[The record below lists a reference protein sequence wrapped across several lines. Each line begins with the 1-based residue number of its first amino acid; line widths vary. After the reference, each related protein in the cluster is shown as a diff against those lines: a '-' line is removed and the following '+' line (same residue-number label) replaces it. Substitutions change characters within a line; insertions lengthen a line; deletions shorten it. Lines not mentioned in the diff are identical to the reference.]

1 MVYKVKTC
9 LFLLNIRLLCNS
21 VVSFPLFYVQV
32 DKDATDSD
40 TRQDC
45 RTRPFPADTRP
56 QSVSPSPLQMTGGV
70 YPGLQP
76 DTPENRKPPVVT
88 FQGSPTRKNGEDEMS
103 SGNWQQGK
111 VRKVTVI
118 GCAAWSILSVFPYLK
133 LILVLIFPV
142 KSSPFSL
149 NIDMKIGE
157 PE

>member
-32 DKDATDSD
+32 DKDSTDSD

-45 RTRPFPADTRP
+45 LTRPFPTDTSP

-111 VRKVTVI
+111 VRKVKSLHVLF
-118 GCAAWSILSVFPYLK
+118 GPILKVVYSC
-133 LILVLIFPV
+133 
-142 KSSPFSL
+142 
-149 NIDMKIGE
+149 
-157 PE
+157 